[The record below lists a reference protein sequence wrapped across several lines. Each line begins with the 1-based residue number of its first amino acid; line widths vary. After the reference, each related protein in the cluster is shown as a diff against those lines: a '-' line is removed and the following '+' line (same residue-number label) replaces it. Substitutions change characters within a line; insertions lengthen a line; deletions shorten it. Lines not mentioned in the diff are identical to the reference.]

1 MSLLLRLAWRNLWRH
16 RRRTLITANAMAIGL
31 VFGMATVSLMDGVY
45 TLMFRMMI
53 TDTIGHAQL
62 HDPDYPG
69 TRPIWETI
77 GDSDV
82 VVSELEGLEQVD
94 QVAPRLFGAALLGA
108 GELSSGAQLFGVD
121 PDREDAVTGIG
132 AKATEGSFDAITAER
147 SIALGA
153 DLAADLGVGLG
164 DEVVAVGQAADGS
177 TANDLFTVVALLE
190 TGSVALD
197 RGGAW
202 LRLSELQ
209 RFMVLPGQVHEV
221 VAVAPGRDAIP
232 TMLDACGPT
241 VERRGL
247 LLRSWRD
254 VNPQMGQMI
263 DMSDVFTG
271 LFAFM
276 ILGAAALGVLNTMLM
291 SVFERTR
298 ELGVFR
304 ALGMRPD
311 QMVALVLVE
320 SAALA
325 VVATAIGAP
334 VGLALVGYLS
344 VVGMDLSSMM
354 SGFSMMGMNFNTVWM
369 GELHPHKMAL
379 TVLGLFVITLGAA
392 VWPAVRA
399 ARLKPVDAMRQE

>member
-1 MSLLLRLAWRNLWRH
+1 MGLLIRLAWRNLWRH
-16 RRRTLITANAMAIGL
+16 RRRTLITTSAMAIGL

-53 TDTIGHAQL
+53 TDTVGHAQL

-77 GDSDV
+77 GEADAV
-82 VVSELEGLEQVD
+82 VAELEALQQVE
-94 QVAPRLFGAALLGA
+94 QVAPRLYGAALLGA
-108 GELSSGAQLFGVD
+108 GELASGARLFGVD
-121 PDREDAVTGIG
+121 PRREDAVTGIG
-132 AKATEGSFDAITAER
+132 AKTAEGSFEAIAGPLN
-147 SIALGA
+147 IALGV

-202 LRLSELQ
+202 LSLGGLQ
-209 RFMVLPGQVHEV
+209 QFMTLPGQVHEV
-221 VAVAPGRDAIP
+221 VAVASRRDAIP
-232 TMLDACGPT
+232 TMLDACVPT
-241 VERRGL
+241 VERHGL
-247 LLRSWRD
+247 LLRSWRE
-254 VNPQMGQMI
+254 VNPQMAQMI
-263 DMSDVFTG
+263 DMSDVFTAIFT
-271 LFAFM
+271 LM

-325 VVATAIGAP
+325 VVATAIGVP

-399 ARLKPVDAMRQE
+399 ARLRPVEAMRQE